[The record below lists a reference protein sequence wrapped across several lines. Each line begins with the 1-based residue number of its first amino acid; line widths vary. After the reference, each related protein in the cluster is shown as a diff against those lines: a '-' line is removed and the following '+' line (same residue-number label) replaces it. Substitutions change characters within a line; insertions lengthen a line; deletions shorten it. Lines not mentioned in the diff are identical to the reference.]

1 MKLIKQL
8 KKIAA
13 VTLSI
18 IVGGCSFIG
27 GKSVNAEDHFKPQV
41 VELIH
46 AIEKGDQSK
55 AQNYLDQ
62 GLDLNMRGENGL
74 TPLVYFITNKDI
86 DSIELAL
93 QLGAD
98 PNYSAIVSSESGPSW
113 RYPPIDAMAG
123 GGSNTIFELL
133 LKYGADPNTID
144 TNGNPILF
152 AIVGH
157 ENWEQFE
164 LFLKYGGDINI
175 RDSGNGRASLYA
187 ASILKFNFLVK
198 LIELGDDVYDSSNLG
213 ETVGNSITYF
223 EKKKEKMPAYRL
235 SDDFYKAK
243 EILIEKGIK
252 FPALGIKEVRE
263 RREKGLPIQ

>member
-1 MKLIKQL
+1 MKFVFLL
-8 KKIAA
+8 ATIA
-13 VTLSI
+13 TFLY
-18 IVGGCSFIG
+18 GCSFIG
-27 GKSVNAEDHFKPQV
+27 GKTVHADDHFEPQMV
-41 VELIH
+41 QLIH

-55 AQNYLDQ
+55 AQHYLDQ
-62 GLDLNMRGENGL
+62 GVNLNIRGEHGL
-74 TPLVYFITNKDI
+74 TPLFYFITNKDI
-86 DSIELAL
+86 GSIELAL

-98 PNYSAIVSSESGPSW
+98 PNYSAIVSSENGPSW

-123 GGSNTIFELL
+123 GGSNTVFELL

-144 TNGNPILF
+144 ANGNPILF
-152 AIVGH
+152 SIIGH
-157 ENWEQFE
+157 DNWEQFE

-187 ASILKFNFLVK
+187 ASILKFNFFIR
-198 LIELGDDVYDSSNLG
+198 LIELGDNIYESSDLG
-213 ETVGNSITYF
+213 ETVGNRITYF
-223 EKKKEKMPAYRL
+223 ERKKEKIPAYRL

-252 FPALGIKEVRE
+252 FPAFGIKEVRE